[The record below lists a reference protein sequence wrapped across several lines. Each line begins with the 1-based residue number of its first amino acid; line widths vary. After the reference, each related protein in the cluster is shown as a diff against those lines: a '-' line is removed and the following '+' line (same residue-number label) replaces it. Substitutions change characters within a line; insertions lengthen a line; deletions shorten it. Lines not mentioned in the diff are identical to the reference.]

1 MSKKRRKAE
10 EQHDGDAFI
19 RASEQRTGSHEDL
32 SELLGEEFVRGV
44 TGGDD
49 VAEDARNAVSPEELG
64 GPFVESGAGEE
75 FGRTVSGL
83 PDDEEE
89 EREAELSA
97 FPAAVGPLG
106 VAGPDERTPRAP
118 EEVLDDDEEQ
128 EEEEERQ
135 ADAEVPSEV
144 DAHSE
149 ALEPETEQSTAPK
162 P

>member
-1 MSKKRRKAE
+1 MNKKRKRTE
-10 EQHDGDAFI
+10 EHDGDAFI

-49 VAEDARNAVSPEELG
+49 AAEDVRNAVAPEELG
-64 GPFVESGAGEE
+64 GPFVESYGGEE

-89 EREAELSA
+89 ERDAELNA

-106 VAGPDERTPRAP
+106 VAGPDERTPSAP
-118 EEVLDDDEEQ
+118 EQVLDDDEEE

-135 ADAEVPSEV
+135 AGAEVPSEV
-144 DAHSE
+144 AAPSE
-149 ALEPETEQSTAPK
+149 ALEPESEQSTAPK